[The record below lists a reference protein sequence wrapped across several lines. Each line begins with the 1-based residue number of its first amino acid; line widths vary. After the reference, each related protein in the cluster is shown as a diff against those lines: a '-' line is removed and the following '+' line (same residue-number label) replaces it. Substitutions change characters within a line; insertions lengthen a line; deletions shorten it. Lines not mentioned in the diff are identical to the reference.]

1 LEGFAMTADRALQTL
16 LRIIG
21 GVSALAIVPVFM
33 PRACMAACHEWL
45 GLGPFPEGPIV
56 EYLARST
63 SMFYAVWGCILW
75 GLARDVRRYV
85 RMVMAAG
92 AAMAGCGVVLFV
104 IDLRGGLPAWWI
116 ALEGPWVVLMGAV
129 ILTLAVRV
137 KRLP

>member
-1 LEGFAMTADRALQTL
+1 MAADRILQTL

-21 GVSALAIVPVFM
+21 GVSVLAIIPVFM
-33 PRACMAACHEWL
+33 PRAWMAACHEWL

-63 SMFYAVWGCILW
+63 SLFYAIWGGILW
-75 GLARDVRRYV
+75 VLARDVRRYV
-85 RMVMAAG
+85 RMVMAVGIAII
-92 AAMAGCGVVLFV
+92 ACGVILLT
-104 IDLRGGLPAWWI
+104 IDLRSGLPPWWV

-129 ILTLAVRV
+129 ILCLAVRV